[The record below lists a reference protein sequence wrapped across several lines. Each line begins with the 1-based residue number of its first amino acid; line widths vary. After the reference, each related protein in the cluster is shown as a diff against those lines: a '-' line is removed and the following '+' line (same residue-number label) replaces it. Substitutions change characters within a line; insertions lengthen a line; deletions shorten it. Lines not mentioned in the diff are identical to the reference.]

1 MQPRGDHRANYSF
14 ALYPKKKKKKRASMF
29 FNTGSGLSKSSKE
42 EKKSVH
48 NFANASDFTL

>member
-14 ALYPKKKKKKRASMF
+14 AFYPKNKKASMF

-48 NFANASDFTL
+48 NFVNPSDFTL